1 VNWDQTGRCQP
12 FALRAAATGDL
23 EVSLTHDRPNSFEM
37 TLFIVDPDGS
47 WMFGEGS
54 PVQRTRI
61 RVEAGLT
68 YHFVVMSYD
77 PPQDFDLTTTL
88 H

>member
-1 VNWDQTGRCQP
+1 MLP
-12 FALRAAATGDL
+12 AT
-23 EVSLTHDRPNSFEM
+23 FEM
-37 TLFIVDPDGS
+37 TLFIVRQDGS

-68 YHFVVMSYD
+68 YRFVVMSYF
-77 PPQDFDLTTTL
+77 PPQDFDLTTAWQGAGTP
-88 H
+88 